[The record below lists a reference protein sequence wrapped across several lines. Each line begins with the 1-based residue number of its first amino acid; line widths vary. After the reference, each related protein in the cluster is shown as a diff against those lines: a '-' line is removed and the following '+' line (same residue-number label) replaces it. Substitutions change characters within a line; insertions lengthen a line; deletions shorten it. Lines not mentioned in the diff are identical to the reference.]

1 MRRLFSCVILAL
13 FPILAVGQLKKNIDL
28 LDNWQDNSLINNTS
42 LVRYN
47 DCWGFTKDGSEYA
60 IIGSTEGTHFF
71 RISED
76 DKLQELDFVQGRFS
90 STMVIHRDIK
100 VYRNYAYA
108 VCDEGESSLQIIDLS
123 YLPDSVHVVADN
135 DTNFARV
142 HNLFIDD
149 QNALMYVCSVTPKV
163 GGVLVGQKSMEVY
176 SLANPELPVLVYEGP
191 NDIPEVHDAFVRNNI
206 AYLNCGFDGLRVY
219 DFTNP
224 SSPVFIQNLTVYQDQ
239 GYNHQG
245 WLSHNGSTYVFADET
260 GGKRLK
266 KCTVGAGHEIT
277 VKSYFGTNSDDNS
290 VPHNV
295 WIDDHFAYV
304 AYYNEGLRIFDLRPQ
319 VPLEIAHYDTY
330 PTDHFF
336 NMNGAW
342 GVFAGYSSGNII
354 VSDRQN
360 GLFLFNFEAAVFS
373 NTSTGTVSVYPNPV
387 LRNAEFIVHI
397 SVPEVSN
404 FEIDLVDLN
413 GRIIEQHSIYNASY
427 AKLKGPASQG
437 LYFVEVK
444 YDDYLGKPVKEK
456 IKISVY

>member
-1 MRRLFSCVILAL
+1 MRLWSCYLFFAL
-13 FPILAVGQLKKNIDL
+13 FPIFAIGQQKKNIQL
-28 LDNWQDNSLINNTS
+28 LDNWHDESIISNTS

-47 DCWGFTKDGSEYA
+47 DCWGYINDGTEYA

-71 RISED
+71 QINNN
-76 DKLQELDFVQGRFS
+76 KLLEVDFVPGKFV

-100 VYRNYAYA
+100 VYQNYAYS

-123 YLPDSVHVVADN
+123 YLPDSVHVVAEN

-142 HNLFIDD
+142 HNLFIDEE
-149 QNALMYVCSVTPKV
+149 NALMYACSVTPKV
-163 GGVLVGQKSMEVY
+163 GGVIVGQKSMQVY
-176 SLANPELPVLVYEGP
+176 SLTNPELPVLVYEGP
-191 NDIPEVHDAFVRNNI
+191 NGIPEVHDAFVKNNI

-224 SSPVFIQNLTVYQDQ
+224 ASPVFIQNLTVYQDQ

-245 WLSHNGSTYVFADET
+245 WLSPNGSTYVFADET

-266 KCTVGAGHEIT
+266 KCSVDGNHEVT
-277 VKSYFGTNSDDNS
+277 VKSYFGTNSDNNS

-295 WIDDHFAYV
+295 WIDDNFAYV

-319 VPLEIAHYDTY
+319 LPVEIAHYDTY

-342 GVFAGYSSGNII
+342 GVYAGYSSGKII

-360 GLFLFNFEAAVFS
+360 GLFLFNFEDDILS
-373 NTSTGTVSVYPNPV
+373 NASPGVISIYPNPIM
-387 LRNAEFIVHI
+387 RNADFIVHVAV
-397 SVPEVSN
+397 SDVSSFLVEV
-404 FEIDLVDLN
+404 VDLN
-413 GRIIEQHSIYNASY
+413 GRKIEGYQILEASFAKINAPS
-427 AKLKGPASQG
+427 AQG
-437 LYFVEVK
+437 LYFVEVT
-444 YDDYLGKPVKEK
+444 YNNYLGEIEKEK
-456 IKISVY
+456 FKISVY